1 MSFDPQDDSDLV
13 NFLRRYA
20 PAPPPAPL
28 GQEARLLAQ
37 LAPLAPQDRRLPFLG
52 ILALLA
58 LLGGGLGLGQTQF
71 QRWQLAQAPVV
82 QEDLEGFL
90 LANWQAVTD
99 SKPGEEWPGFSDD
112 R

>member
-1 MSFDPQDDSDLV
+1 MPFDPQDDSGLV

-28 GQEARLLAQ
+28 GQETRLLAQ
-37 LAPLAPQDRRLPFLG
+37 LPSLESQRRRRPFLS

-58 LLGGGLGLGQTQF
+58 LLGGGFGLSQAQF
-71 QRWQLAQAPVV
+71 QRWQVAQTPVV

-99 SKPGEEWPGFSDD
+99 SQPGEEWSGFSDD